1 MWKNYIVLITVRW
14 LYICCLAGGERFF
27 SIERTP
33 GESSFNFF
41 LWLASIEIRS
51 IPLALGSHA
60 EENTVQLKLF
70 YFFLFFIWYTLKMS
84 CYLSTALNNI
94 DKNIEI
100 QIIWPNS
107 FSYWVSNK
115 HSLFCNYCYKIAR
128 FIFTW
133 EYECLVLFRLP
144 SWY

>member
-1 MWKNYIVLITVRW
+1 MEK
-14 LYICCLAGGERFF
+14 LYCFNNCQMTLHLLLSWGWALFLDRAHAWRKQLQFF
-27 SIERTP
+27 SLVGFDRDSLHPI
-33 GESSFNFF
+33 
-41 LWLASIEIRS
+41 
-51 IPLALGSHA
+51 GSWQPRWRKYCPIKA
-60 EENTVQLKLF
+60 
-70 YFFLFFIWYTLKMS
+70 FLFFIWYTLKMS

-133 EYECLVLFRLP
+133 EYECLVLCRLP